1 MKKTKKIL
9 ALLLAAVM
17 VVGLSVLAFAADE
30 EDPTFSV
37 TADKASLAVGEEVTL
52 AVKLDKEIADVGG
65 MQYNLHFDDG
75 LLEYVDGSATARDDN
90 QVNSAID
97 WSKKSFDSATEPE
110 ITRGT
115 NYEGDTTYYRI
126 IFADTMA
133 KGFDTTF
140 KAGTVM
146 TVKFKALGAVEDVAE
161 AFSLEDYMLVSTVGT
176 GMKEIAV
183 NVISRPIIEE
193 PEVDYGDANGDG
205 VVDMSDITLLM
216 QYMANYDYDTGT
228 STMEVGAGAD
238 ANGDGTVDMSDITL
252 LMQYM
257 ANYDY
262 DTGSSTVVFGPKN

>member
-65 MQYNLHFDDG
+65 MQYNLHFDDA
-75 LLEYVDGSATARDDN
+75 LVEYVDGSATLRAN
-90 QVNSAID
+90 NPVNTAID
-97 WSKKSFDSATEPE
+97 WSTRSFDSATEPE
-110 ITRGT
+110 MTRGT

-126 IFADTMA
+126 SFADTMA

-146 TVKFKALGAVEDVAE
+146 TVKFKALSAVEDVAE
-161 AFSLEDYMLVSTVGT
+161 AFSLEGYILVSTSVT
-176 GMKEIAV
+176 GMKEIPV
-183 NVISRPIIEE
+183 NIISRPTVEE
-193 PEVDYGDANGDG
+193 TVDYGDANGDG

-262 DTGSSTVVFGPKN
+262 DTGSSTVVLGPKN

>member
-110 ITRGT
+110 MTRGT

-161 AFSLEDYMLVSTVGT
+161 AFSLEDYMLVSTVST

-183 NVISRPIIEE
+183 NVISRPTVEE
-193 PEVDYGDANGDG
+193 PAVGYGDIDGDGEITSDDATYLLYHTLYPEEYPVTQDCDFNGDG
-205 VVDMSDITLLM
+205 DVNSDDATYLLYHTLYPEEYPL
-216 QYMANYDYDTGT
+216 
-228 STMEVGAGAD
+228 E
-238 ANGDGTVDMSDITL
+238 
-252 LMQYM
+252 
-257 ANYDY
+257 
-262 DTGSSTVVFGPKN
+262 K

>member
-65 MQYNLHFDDG
+65 MQYNLHFDDA
-75 LLEYVDGSATARDDN
+75 LVEYVDGSATLRAN
-90 QVNSAID
+90 NPVNTAID
-97 WSKKSFDSATEPE
+97 WSTRSFDSATEPE
-110 ITRGT
+110 MTRGT

-126 IFADTMA
+126 NFADTMA

-146 TVKFKALGAVEDVAE
+146 TVKFKALSAVEDVAE
-161 AFSLEDYMLVSTVGT
+161 AFSLEGYILVSTSVT
-176 GMKEIAV
+176 GMKEIPV
-183 NVISRPIIEE
+183 NIISRPTVEE
-193 PEVDYGDANGDG
+193 TVDYGDANGDG
-205 VVDMSDITLLM
+205 VVDMKDLSRLRKYL
-216 QYMANYDYDTGT
+216 ADYDDEAGTSTVEIGVGADVNGDGVIDMKDLSRLRKYLADYDDETGT
-228 STMEVGAGAD
+228 S
-238 ANGDGTVDMSDITL
+238 S
-252 LMQYM
+252 
-257 ANYDY
+257 
-262 DTGSSTVVFGPKN
+262 VVLGPTI